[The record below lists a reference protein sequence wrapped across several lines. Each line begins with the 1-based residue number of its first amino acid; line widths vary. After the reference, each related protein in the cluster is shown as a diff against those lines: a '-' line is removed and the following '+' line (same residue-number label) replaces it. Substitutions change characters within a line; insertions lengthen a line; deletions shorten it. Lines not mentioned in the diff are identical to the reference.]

1 MTRLARDARSA
12 DGAPRVE
19 HPVASAHA
27 AEFVHGEALALL
39 RARRPRERASVKVE
53 MRSMANV
60 CCIVC
65 CACDYDLCVC
75 GLWGIFYVT
84 CVRNPTPER
93 TLKSFIACGQLLRRN
108 TRVTTLLRLYVQ
120 SPIGRITRP
129 FDLHSSSLAHVV
141 SEILPA
147 PTAHMLGQ
155 AMVGASPNSGRTN
168 II

>member
-12 DGAPRVE
+12 DGAPCVE

-108 TRVTTLLRLYVQ
+108 TRVTTLLCSIPDRKDHTTVRPSQLEPSSCSLRDFARTHHSLPQHVRG
-120 SPIGRITRP
+120 GRI
-129 FDLHSSSLAHVV
+129 A
-141 SEILPA
+141 
-147 PTAHMLGQ
+147 
-155 AMVGASPNSGRTN
+155 
-168 II
+168 

>member
-12 DGAPRVE
+12 DGAPCVE

-75 GLWGIFYVT
+75 GLWGIFRVT

-93 TLKSFIACGQLLRRN
+93 TLKSFACGQLLRRN
-108 TRVTTLLRLYVQ
+108 TRVTIPYYRMFN
-120 SPIGRITRP
+120 PRFIGRITRP

-155 AMVGASPNSGRTN
+155 AMVGASPNSGRTH